1 MADLLPAAKAGGH
14 GLGSAAMGSRLLR
27 LSTLVALVAA
37 LGFAA
42 CGSDDDDDGASTQAA
57 EEQPTA
63 TEPSPA
69 DAQAALK
76 DTSVKPEIPKPTGA
90 PPRKLET
97 VDIVNGKG
105 GDNVTVQYAGV
116 TFSTGEEFDASW
128 TSGQP
133 YSFPLGGGQVIQ
145 GWDIG
150 VEGMKKGGR
159 RQLTIPPEL
168 AYGAQGSGSV
178 IGPNETLVFVID
190 MLEIQ

>member
-1 MADLLPAAKAGGH
+1 M
-14 GLGSAAMGSRLLR
+14 
-27 LSTLVALVAA
+27 
-37 LGFAA
+37 
-42 CGSDDDDDGASTQAA
+42 
-57 EEQPTA
+57 
-63 TEPSPA
+63 
-69 DAQAALK
+69 
-76 DTSVKPEIPKPTGA
+76 PKPTGA

-97 VDIVNGKG
+97 VDIVKGKG
-105 GDNVTVQYAGV
+105 PAAKAGDNVTVHYAGV

-133 YSFPLGGGQVIQ
+133 FRFPLGGGQVIQ

-168 AYGAQGSGSV
+168 AYGAQGSPPV